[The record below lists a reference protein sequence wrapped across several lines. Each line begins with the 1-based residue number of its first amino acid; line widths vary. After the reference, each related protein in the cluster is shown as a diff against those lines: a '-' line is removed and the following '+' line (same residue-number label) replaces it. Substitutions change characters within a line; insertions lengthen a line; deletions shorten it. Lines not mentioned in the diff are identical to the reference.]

1 MKGGSHFCRNRL
13 ERKKDGKWEGQWSS
27 MQQFRREMIA
37 VLDELSAVEETG
49 KDRHWREYTEH
60 HARV

>member
-1 MKGGSHFCRNRL
+1 
-13 ERKKDGKWEGQWSS
+13 
-27 MQQFRREMIA
+27 MIA

-60 HARV
+60 HVRV